1 MKKIAIIG
9 ANDFQNPLI
18 LKAKSLGYET
28 HVFAWH
34 DGSIGE
40 KTADYFYPI
49 SIVEKDEIL
58 KKCKEIGIDA
68 IATIASD
75 LATLTVNYVA
85 EKLGLPGNSLEC
97 TKKST
102 NKYEMRKAF
111 KEAGVATPGFEIVS
125 SPEDIEKLSNM
136 EYPLIVKPTDRSGSR
151 AITKIYKKEELEEA
165 ISKAIENS
173 FEKKAIVE
181 EYIEGN
187 EFSAEGI
194 TYNGEHKFLT
204 ITRKATTG
212 APHFIETGHIEPAGL
227 TKNMKEKIYNELTKA
242 LTALKITNSATHSEF
257 KITPNGDIRIIEI
270 GARMGGDCIGS
281 DLVQISTGYDFVK
294 MVIDVAMGN
303 KPSFEKVTEPK
314 IAVIR
319 FIFNKKDLEDFERV
333 KKEAPELIYFVSKI
347 EDISSHK
354 VVDSSSRFGFYI
366 LACENKE
373 KIRWLLNE
381 DEQY

>member
-28 HVFAWH
+28 HVFAWQ

-58 KKCKEIGIDA
+58 EKCKEIGIDA

-125 SPEDIEKLSNM
+125 SPEDIEKLSDM

-212 APHFIETGHIEPAGL
+212 APHFIETGHIESAGL
-227 TKNMKEKIYNELTKA
+227 SKDMEEKVYKELTKA
-242 LTALKITNSATHSEF
+242 LTALGITNSATHSEF
-257 KITPNGDIRIIEI
+257 KITPNGDVRIIEI